1 MDTLLRKK
9 KICIFLLRFNF
20 FPTGLS
26 SFKLLE
32 SASNC
37 SGYQKYKRDHKT
49 YPSKSAVEKVY
60 RDCSSRNSKSSK
72 DSNDESPSSSTLSF
86 SSFSSAT
93 TVWIEKART
102 CSLVFKKALE
112 HWCNLNEA
120 LIAWVILFHS
130 CFSSSTVASRTSPS
144 SSRRPPRILTNRK
157 FGSRRRHTPSKIDS
171 ILM

>member
-86 SSFSSAT
+86 SS
-93 TVWIEKART
+93 
-102 CSLVFKKALE
+102 
-112 HWCNLNEA
+112 
-120 LIAWVILFHS
+120 
-130 CFSSSTVASRTSPS
+130 
-144 SSRRPPRILTNRK
+144 RRPPRILTNRK

>member
-60 RDCSSRNSKSSK
+60 RDCSSKN
-72 DSNDESPSSSTLSF
+72 SNDESPSSSTLSF

-112 HWCNLNEA
+112 HWCNLNGSIDR
-120 LIAWVILFHS
+120 LGNLVPFLFQFFN
-130 CFSSSTVASRTSPS
+130 CRF
-144 SSRRPPRILTNRK
+144 TN
-157 FGSRRRHTPSKIDS
+157 
-171 ILM
+171 